1 MYGLKLISRWRK
13 IKDLCFEIIFGVE
26 NGELINYDKLMKSLK
41 TQLSFVYGNAAMINC
56 FI

>member
-1 MYGLKLISRWRK
+1 MISRWRK
-13 IKDLCFEIIFGVE
+13 IKELCVEVIFGVE

-41 TQLSFVYGNAAMINC
+41 NLLSFVYGNAAMINC